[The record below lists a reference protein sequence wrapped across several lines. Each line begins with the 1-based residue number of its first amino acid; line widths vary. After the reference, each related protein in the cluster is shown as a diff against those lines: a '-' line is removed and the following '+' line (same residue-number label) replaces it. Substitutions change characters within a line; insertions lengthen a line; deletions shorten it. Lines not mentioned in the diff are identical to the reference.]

1 MPDQTVTTA
10 GVQAIQGLATVTD
23 DGGTAIQVAPAGV
36 WTQKISGGVI
46 VNPLTAFD
54 QGLGPKLKQKS
65 TGSFSSGFSN
75 GFGPFG
81 SEENSEGAKSLFYDF
96 TGPAYS
102 HVTAT
107 TEGEP
112 GANP

>member
-54 QGLGPKLKQKS
+54 QGLGPK
-65 TGSFSSGFSN
+65 
-75 GFGPFG
+75 
-81 SEENSEGAKSLFYDF
+81 SEGAKSLFYDF